1 MKTIKMTRNGLSA
14 ISTLIE
20 DSPYLSQIL
29 DGSNHFN
36 GNCEW
41 SFDDINNRQ
50 SYKLHLPEDKLDILK
65 FLLKSELKHY
75 STDEFWGRV
84 HFETKRD
91 AIKMVKRI
99 VKALK

>member
-1 MKTIKMTRNGLSA
+1 MRIIYK
-14 ISTLIE
+14 
-20 DSPYLSQIL
+20 
-29 DGSNHFN
+29 NHFVSDS
-36 GNCEW
+36 GQ
-41 SFDDINNRQ
+41 DQ
-50 SYKLHLPEDKLDILK
+50 DKLDILK
-65 FLLKSELKHY
+65 FLFKSELKHY